1 MPTPPLSD
9 IDVELLQQAQAL
21 TDAITLLDAWPALAD
36 LSEPLMQRRSEVMD
50 DLTKSQQAKDW

>member
-21 TDAITLLDAWPALAD
+21 TDAITILDAWPDLAD
-36 LSEPLMQRRSEVMD
+36 LTEPLEQRRGEVMGRA
-50 DLTKSQQAKDW
+50 SANE